1 MKILVAM
8 VICIGLTSPAAGQ
21 GKKYSELT
29 DAEKAAVDAEG
40 EKAFLEQLSR
50 QTKLKT
56 LQKRVPANQMLELI
70 VSSPDS
76 FERLGLIEYQQEQFS
91 KLREKYLKELTE
103 IFGEMVVRDRL
114 DWAKFDKLDKSNSDE
129 KRDKYWDI
137 KQECQAAVLE
147 IFLDEQLKKLENTGL
162 RFSGLSKIVT
172 RSPIGDM
179 IELTDV
185 QKESIQKKSN
195 ELAREIEEF
204 VTEARQRSADIV
216 LKTLTKRQREQLYQI
231 YGEDYI
237 RKFISTR
244 QAMGVFADN
253 AYRDQRP
260 GESHGIPPKLSTL
273 RITEVNLP
281 GDKKK

>member
-1 MKILVAM
+1 MKSLVAM
-8 VICIGLTSPAAGQ
+8 VICIGLTSSAAGQ

-76 FERLGLIEYQQEQFS
+76 FERLGLIEYQQKQFS

-103 IFGEMVVRDRL
+103 IFGEMVLRDRL
-114 DWAKFDKLDKSNSDE
+114 DWAKFDKFDKSNSDE
-129 KRDKYWDI
+129 KRDKYWDL
-137 KQECQAAVLE
+137 KKECQAAVLE

-162 RFSGLSKIVT
+162 RYSGLSKIVT
-172 RSPIGDM
+172 RSPVGEM

-195 ELAREIEEF
+195 DLAREIEEF

-237 RKFISTR
+237 RQFLSTR

-253 AYRDQRP
+253 AYRDKLP
-260 GESHGIPPKLSTL
+260 GESHGTPPKLSTL

-281 GDKKK
+281 SDKKK

>member
-1 MKILVAM
+1 M

-29 DAEKAAVDAEG
+29 DAEKAAADERSNKEWDEQWDRRV
-40 EKAFLEQLSR
+40 KLEL
-50 QTKLKT
+50 
-56 LQKRVPANQMLELI
+56 LQKKVPANQMLELI
-70 VSSPDS
+70 VASPDS
-76 FERLGLIEYQQEQFS
+76 FKPLGLIEYQQEQFS

-195 ELAREIEEF
+195 ELAREIEEL

-253 AYRDQRP
+253 AYRDKLP
-260 GESHGIPPKLSTL
+260 SESYGTPPKLSTL

>member
-1 MKILVAM
+1 
-8 VICIGLTSPAAGQ
+8 
-21 GKKYSELT
+21 
-29 DAEKAAVDAEG
+29 
-40 EKAFLEQLSR
+40 
-50 QTKLKT
+50 
-56 LQKRVPANQMLELI
+56 
-70 VSSPDS
+70 
-76 FERLGLIEYQQEQFS
+76 
-91 KLREKYLKELTE
+91 
-103 IFGEMVVRDRL
+103 MVVRDRL

-162 RFSGLSKIVT
+162 RYSGLYKIVT
-172 RSPIGDM
+172 RSPVGEM

-204 VTEARQRSADIV
+204 VTEARQCSADIV

-253 AYRDQRP
+253 AYRDKRP
-260 GESHGIPPKLSTL
+260 GESHGTPPKLSTL